1 MKFLLAAFFLL
12 GGRIQAESL
21 LQTFGSGTNQFQI
34 EFVEVGNPAN
44 AADTTGSP
52 NPAGSVAYTYNLGKY
67 EISRDMVI
75 KANTLGG
82 LGLTLGSLAVY
93 GGNGP
98 DRPATGIGWV
108 EAAKFVNWLNTST
121 GNQAAYK
128 ISGSTFQLWTS
139 ADLGYQ
145 ANNPYRN
152 SLAKFWL
159 PSAHEWYKGAYGSP
173 DGTWYNYP
181 TMAAPAKVTGGTNA
195 ATSVYGHAVG
205 TGPADVT
212 NAGGLSAYGTMG
224 QGGNVWEWTES
235 AHDGV
240 NNSSTENREVRG
252 SWWKESLLSYQSAS
266 LRSSVDPATETLGDA
281 SSTLNIGFRVAGI
294 PEPGSGALLALGVGG
309 IMAIK
314 GRRRA
319 LSRSESR

>member
-21 LQTFGSGTNQFQI
+21 LQTFGSGANQFQI

-44 AADTTGSP
+44 VADTTGSP

-82 LGLTLGSLAVY
+82 LGLTLGSLTVY

-98 DRPATGIGWV
+98 DRPATGMGWV

-139 ADLGYQ
+139 ADIGYQ
-145 ANNPYRN
+145 ASNPYRN

-159 PSAHEWYKGAYGSP
+159 PSSDEWYKGAYGSP
-173 DGTWYNYP
+173 SGGWNNYP
-181 TMAAPAKVTGGTNA
+181 TGSDAAPTKVTGGTSDGTA
-195 ATSVYGHAVG
+195 VYGHTVG

-235 AHDGV
+235 AYDGF

-252 SWWKESLLSYQSAS
+252 SWWKETLLSYQSAS
-266 LRSSVDPATETLGDA
+266 LRSSVAPATETLLDG

-294 PEPGSGALLALGVGG
+294 PEPSSGILFVAG
-309 IMAIK
+309 MAAWAVMR
-314 GRRRA
+314 RRRA
-319 LSRSESR
+319 